1 MKLRQTRAD
10 LIRPAD
16 FCMTGFG
23 NFTAK
28 QTDRA
33 RQTGPAAALYCFSE
47 SSSPSPS
54 YGVSLPKFDISI
66 AERKPSV
73 NKRAGKLPLTRRK
86 EPCRRFS
93 SHFLA
98 VFPRKASD
106 HFILRAKYL
115 HAKTTAA
122 SLPRPAPVLRLFC
135 TGLCIFFSFNMM
147 IRPGSPR
154 QIPISVRLP
163 CSPAFYEHTAR
174 LTWSRSG

>member
-1 MKLRQTRAD
+1 MKLQQTRAD

-16 FCMTGFG
+16 FCITGFG
-23 NFTAK
+23 NFTVK

-86 EPCRRFS
+86 DPCRRFS
-93 SHFLA
+93 AHFRA
-98 VFPRKASD
+98 VSRGRHRIISFSAQNISMQKDRGK
-106 HFILRAKYL
+106 
-115 HAKTTAA
+115 TAA
-122 SLPRPAPVLRLFC
+122 ACSGAPSPLHRFMYLFQFQYDDLSRFPAADPHFRPSSV
-135 TGLCIFFSFNMM
+135 FS
-147 IRPGSPR
+147 GT
-154 QIPISVRLP
+154 L
-163 CSPAFYEHTAR
+163 
-174 LTWSRSG
+174 

>member
-23 NFTAK
+23 NFIVK

-86 EPCRRFS
+86 DPCRRFS
-93 SHFLA
+93 AHFRA
-98 VFPRKASD
+98 VSRGRHRISPRKISPC
-106 HFILRAKYL
+106 K
-115 HAKTTAA
+115 KTAA
-122 SLPRPAPVLRLFC
+122 KQPRPAPVLYLLC
-135 TGLCIFFSFNMM
+135 TGLCIFFSFNMR
-147 IRPGSPR
+147 ICPGSPR

-163 CSPAFYEHTAR
+163 CSPALYEHTAW

>member
-23 NFTAK
+23 NFIAK

-47 SSSPSPS
+47 SSSPS

-86 EPCRRFS
+86 DPCRRFS
-93 SHFLA
+93 AHFRA
-98 VFPRKASD
+98 VSRGRHRIISFSAQNISMQKDRG
-106 HFILRAKYL
+106 I
-115 HAKTTAA
+115 TAA
-122 SLPRPAPVLRLFC
+122 ACSGAPSPLHRFMYLFQFQYDDLSRFPAADPHFRPSSV
-135 TGLCIFFSFNMM
+135 FS
-147 IRPGSPR
+147 GT
-154 QIPISVRLP
+154 L
-163 CSPAFYEHTAR
+163 
-174 LTWSRSG
+174 

>member
-1 MKLRQTRAD
+1 MKLRQTRTA

-33 RQTGPAAALYCFSE
+33 RQTGPSAALYCFSE

-66 AERKPSV
+66 AERKSSV
-73 NKRAGKLPLTRRK
+73 NKYTKSIRAGDFPHTSGPFPA
-86 EPCRRFS
+86 EGIGSFHS
-93 SHFLA
+93 
-98 VFPRKASD
+98 PRKISPC
-106 HFILRAKYL
+106 K
-115 HAKTTAA
+115 KTAV
-122 SLPRPAPVLRLFC
+122 SQPRPAPVLRLFC
-135 TGLCIFFSFNMM
+135 TGFCIFFSFNVM
-147 IRPGSPR
+147 ICPGSPR

-163 CSPAFYEHTAR
+163 RSPALYEQAPR
-174 LTWSRSG
+174 LIWSRSG